1 MYHLGKY
8 QLVAELARGGMGIVY
23 LAISEG
29 PGGFSKLLI
38 VKELKPDLV
47 SDPSFLQMFLEEA
60 RLAARLSHSNI
71 IQTYEVGA
79 DEGRHYIV
87 MEYLDGVT
95 LSRVVRKKSPDFSL
109 DMQVRVICEMLKGL
123 HYAHTLKDFDGAP
136 LGIVHRDVS
145 PQNVF
150 ISFDGQVKIGDFGI
164 AKARDS
170 SIETNAGVL
179 KGKPAYMAPEQVAGR
194 ADARSDVYSAG
205 VMLWEAVARRRMWA
219 GAGELEILSNV
230 IAGTVPSL
238 QEVAPDAPPE
248 LVAIIMRALAKDP
261 DQRYPSADALLV
273 DLDGYLAPRNVTTR
287 AVSEV
292 VEPLF
297 NEERAK
303 KRSVIEAHIA
313 SARGGRSERVSALPA
328 MPESTTTP
336 AADGSVAPTP
346 SRPPGSLPPVAATR
360 NQRRTAIVASTLL
373 ALAGIGASI
382 AVWLGAERAEPRGVA
397 TRAPA
402 PSAAADVRPGAA
414 ESAPA
419 AEPATPPTTSPA
431 RGEVAT
437 AAPSAAVASPI
448 DSAPPAV
455 KAAQPLRANNRA
467 QTTPPLPRTTPPPP
481 RTTAARPAPTPSAT
495 SAEEK
500 SGTGYLTLDTYPWT
514 RVSLGGRVLGDTP
527 LVRAPLPAGTH
538 TLVLENSGEK
548 IRQTTVVTIKPG
560 ETVSRRL
567 AF

>member
-71 IQTYEVGA
+71 IQTYEIGA
-79 DEGRHYIV
+79 DDGRHYIV

-95 LSRVVRKKSPDFSL
+95 LSRVVRKKSTSFSL
-109 DMQVRVICEMLKGL
+109 DMQLRVICEMLKGL
-123 HYAHTLKDFDGAP
+123 HYAHTLKDFDGVP

-205 VMLWEAVARRRMWA
+205 VMLWEAVAGRRMWA

-230 IAGTVPSL
+230 IAGTLPPL
-238 QEVAPDAPPE
+238 QDVAPDGPPD
-248 LVAIIMRALAKDP
+248 LVPIITRALAKDP

-273 DLDGYLAPRNVTTR
+273 DLDAYLAPRNVTTR

-292 VEPLF
+292 LEPLF

-303 KRSVIEAHIA
+303 KRAVIEAHVA
-313 SARGGRSERVSALPA
+313 SARAGRTERVSTLPE

-336 AADGSVAPTP
+336 AADGNVAPAP
-346 SRPPGSLPPVAATR
+346 SRPPASRPSVAATTQ
-360 NQRRTAIVASTLL
+360 QRRTAILASTLL
-373 ALAGIGASI
+373 ALAGIGATI
-382 AVWLGAERAEPRGVA
+382 AVWLGAESTEPRGVA
-397 TRAPA
+397 SRAPA
-402 PSAAADVRPGAA
+402 PSAAADDVRPGAA
-414 ESAPA
+414 ASAPA
-419 AEPATPPTTSPA
+419 AEMPVAVTPPT
-431 RGEVAT
+431 
-437 AAPSAAVASPI
+437 APPVSDAVAAAAASATTASPV
-448 DSAPPAV
+448 DSAPPAA
-455 KAAQPLRANNRA
+455 KAATNHRAR
-467 QTTPPLPRTTPPPP
+467 PTPPPP
-481 RTTAARPAPTPSAT
+481 RTTAARPSPAPAAT

-527 LVRAPLPAGTH
+527 LVRAQLPAGTH